1 MSDKFLYPPVTIG
14 EETYFLASPGH
25 AMPVDE
31 KVYVCTD
38 ELVFPVGFCRTG
50 SENVSNMACENV
62 VQEQKRICKPLKMEF
77 AMRPQG

>member
-1 MSDKFLYPPVTIG
+1 MSDKFLYPPVGAMG

-31 KVYVCTD
+31 KAYVCTD

-50 SENVSNMACENV
+50 SENVS
-62 VQEQKRICKPLKMEF
+62 KMT
-77 AMRPQG
+77 